1 MGVCVQPQGRT
12 EGHYKGPWRKVD
24 SFMSEVGFS
33 RLFTILTI
41 IPCYIKLQEHY
52 RMKSLVCSIGL
63 FVRKI
68 LER

>member
-24 SFMSEVGFS
+24 SFMSEVGLS

-41 IPCYIKLQEHY
+41 IPCYTKLQEHY
-52 RMKSLVCSIGL
+52 RVNYLVHLIGL

-68 LER
+68 PER